1 MKTNIKYILS
11 ICILITLVACQKNE
25 SLDQSLTAGGKA
37 SEFIYT
43 PDNSNS
49 LLIKFTAANA
59 GSGSLYSW
67 NFGDGKYDTVQ
78 NPMHLYNSTGNFNAK
93 LTVTNKAGIFT
104 SEKTVL
110 VSSASF
116 TLITNDATDALKVS
130 VTNTS
135 INCTNYKW
143 EWGDATQTL
152 GENPGSHNYAN
163 AGIYTVKL
171 SANLANSTINTSSEI
186 KVFVASKADFAGT
199 TSRTWKYHTTQGLS
213 FFGSFS
219 NQLGCELAT
228 EFNFF
233 ANNNYFCDNKGSEIV
248 YPSCTP
254 KPARPVT
261 QWSYTRINLLKFR
274 LNIGVEGLTFLGDP
288 VTGPNYTLVN
298 LTPTLMEFDEVAFGF
313 TNQVKYKFLKQ

>member
-228 EFNFF
+228 
-233 ANNNYFCDNKGSEIV
+233 
-248 YPSCTP
+248 
-254 KPARPVT
+254 
-261 QWSYTRINLLKFR
+261 
-274 LNIGVEGLTFLGDP
+274 
-288 VTGPNYTLVN
+288 
-298 LTPTLMEFDEVAFGF
+298 
-313 TNQVKYKFLKQ
+313 